1 MQLSATIYN
10 FIYLSPVVSVP
21 VWAGGAVLPP
31 AVVVVAVVVV
41 VAAVVVAGQGSGGVE
56 AVVEQ
61 HADDEDLGGD
71 GEQVQGGLLAQQRVE
86 GGEVIG

>member
-21 VWAGGAVLPP
+21 VLSKRMVVAGGAVLPP

-41 VAAVVVAGQGSGGVE
+41 VAAVAVAS
-56 AVVEQ
+56 
-61 HADDEDLGGD
+61 
-71 GEQVQGGLLAQQRVE
+71 
-86 GGEVIG
+86 

>member
-1 MQLSATIYN
+1 M
-10 FIYLSPVVSVP
+10 V
-21 VWAGGAVLPP
+21 AGGAVLPP

-41 VAAVVVAGQGSGGVE
+41 VVVVAAVAVPGEGSGCVE

-71 GEQVQGGLLAQQRVE
+71 GEQVQGGLLAQQCVE
-86 GGEVIG
+86 GGQVIG

>member
-1 MQLSATIYN
+1 M
-10 FIYLSPVVSVP
+10 VV
-21 VWAGGAVLPP
+21 AGGAVLPP
-31 AVVVVAVVVV
+31 AVVVVVVVVVAV
-41 VAAVVVAGQGSGGVE
+41 VAAVVVASQGSGCVE

-86 GGEVIG
+86 GGQVTG

>member
-1 MQLSATIYN
+1 M
-10 FIYLSPVVSVP
+10 VV
-21 VWAGGAVLPP
+21 AGGAVLPP
-31 AVVVVAVVVV
+31 AVVVVVVVVV
-41 VAAVVVAGQGSGGVE
+41 VAVVEASQGSGCVE

-86 GGEVIG
+86 GGQVTG

>member
-21 VWAGGAVLPP
+21 VPSSRMVAGGAVLPP

-41 VAAVVVAGQGSGGVE
+41 VAGEGSGCVE

-71 GEQVQGGLLAQQRVE
+71 GEQVQGGLLAQQCVE

>member
-1 MQLSATIYN
+1 MAAS
-10 FIYLSPVVSVP
+10 
-21 VWAGGAVLPP
+21 AVLPP
-31 AVVVVAVVVV
+31 AVVVVVVVVV
-41 VAAVVVAGQGSGGVE
+41 VAAVVAVVVGSQGSGCVE

-86 GGEVIG
+86 GGQVTG

>member
-1 MQLSATIYN
+1 M
-10 FIYLSPVVSVP
+10 V
-21 VWAGGAVLPP
+21 AGGAVLPP

-41 VAAVVVAGQGSGGVE
+41 VAAVVVAGEGSGCVE

-71 GEQVQGGLLAQQRVE
+71 GEQVQGGLLAQQCVE
-86 GGEVIG
+86 GGQVIG